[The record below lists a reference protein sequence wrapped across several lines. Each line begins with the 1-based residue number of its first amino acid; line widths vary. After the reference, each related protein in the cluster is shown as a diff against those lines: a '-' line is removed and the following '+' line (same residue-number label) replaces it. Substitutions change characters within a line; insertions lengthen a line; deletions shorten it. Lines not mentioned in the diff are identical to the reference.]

1 MVFIHGC
8 FWHRHDCEN
17 GRVMPVAR
25 RDFWKAK
32 LTGNAERDKATK
44 AKLEALGW
52 RVLVVWE
59 CEIKSERLTSLIE
72 EIRGMQKRRPELL

>member
-1 MVFIHGC
+1 
-8 FWHRHDCEN
+8 
-17 GRVMPVAR
+17 MPVAR